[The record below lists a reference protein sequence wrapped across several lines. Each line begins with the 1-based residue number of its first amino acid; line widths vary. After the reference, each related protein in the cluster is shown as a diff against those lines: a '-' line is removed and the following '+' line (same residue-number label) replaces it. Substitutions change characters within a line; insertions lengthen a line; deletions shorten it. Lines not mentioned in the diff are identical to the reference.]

1 MISGIYKI
9 ENLIN
14 GKIYIGQSIDIQRR
28 FQEHKRD
35 TDNCRI
41 HQALRKYGIENFSFE
56 IVEECELSQLD
67 AKEKY
72 WIKYFD
78 SFNNGYN
85 ATIGGNQD
93 INPAIEACKKKVF
106 QYNFD
111 LQLINTYNGV
121 REASRQTGI
130 HSSSIGECCR
140 HILQQAGGYIFRY
153 ENDPPTIK
161 PKLHKKAVIQ
171 LTLNNEPI
179 QQFESIKQASIQ
191 THTDRTSISEVCKGK
206 RKTANGYRWRFANE

>member
-1 MISGIYKI
+1 MSSGIYKI

-35 TDNCRI
+35 NDNCRI
-41 HQALRKYGIENFSFE
+41 HQALRKYGIKNFSFE

-67 AKEKY
+67 EKEKY

-78 SFNNGYN
+78 SFHNGYN
-85 ATIGGNQD
+85 ATTGGNQD
-93 INPAIEACKKKVF
+93 IIPAIEACKKKVF
-106 QYNFD
+106 QYDFD

-130 HSSSIGECCR
+130 HPSSIGECCR

-153 ENDPPTIK
+153 ENDPPITK

-179 QQFESIKQASIQ
+179 QQFESIKQASVQ
-191 THTDRTSISEVCKGK
+191 THTDSTSISCVCKGT
-206 RKTANGYRWRFANE
+206 RKTANGYKWRFVNE